1 MDRGASWRQG
11 FKSLTRL
18 KLTQAE
24 WKTFFRSGRVQQVI
38 SKHFSQFIYIVY
50 ILFIL
55 YKMHLVELPTVKRF
69 IVVEVCIPA
78 ADPTRGVFPKSIISQ
93 LWSQVL
99 SLPA

>member
-24 WKTFFRSGRVQQVI
+24 WKTSIFFHQQVI

-50 ILFIL
+50 ILFIS

-78 ADPTRGVFPKSIISQ
+78 VDPTRGAFPKSIFSQ
-93 LWSQVL
+93 LWSQVP